1 MAEGIIFIQD
11 LPEVALDANG
21 ATLSY
26 YSGET
31 HYIRRYPRYLW
42 RRFIEIEMRRLN
54 AFEIAERAER
64 NVVEIGKA
72 GH

>member
-31 HYIRRYPRYLW
+31 HYIRRYPRHLW
-42 RRFIEIEMRRLN
+42 RAFVEREMARLN
-54 AFEIAERAER
+54 DWEAAEIHR
-64 NVVEIGKA
+64 VVDFRLH

>member
-31 HYIRRYPRYLW
+31 HYIRRYPRHLW
-42 RRFIEIEMRRLN
+42 RRFLEIEMARLN
-54 AFEIAERAER
+54 KWEAAQRGEVVPIPKKSRA
-64 NVVEIGKA
+64 
-72 GH
+72 H